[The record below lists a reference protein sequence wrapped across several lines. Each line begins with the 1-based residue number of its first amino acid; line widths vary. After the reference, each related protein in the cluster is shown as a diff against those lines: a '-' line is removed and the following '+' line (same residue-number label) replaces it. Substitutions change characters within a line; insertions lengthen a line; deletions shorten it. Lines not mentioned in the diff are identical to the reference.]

1 VSEVAQPT
9 PSTDATVTVERGA
22 IDALLAAI
30 ARQGYQVG
38 STVHEGAVVDGDVRS
53 SPDLPGGW
61 SDEQDGGTYRLRR
74 RDDEALTVW
83 LRKLDLDAV
92 DLVRVDRTF
101 NAGALAFK
109 RESERHDRP
118 A

>member
-1 VSEVAQPT
+1 MSEVAQPT
-9 PSTDATVTVERGA
+9 PSTDATVTVGRGA
-22 IDALLAAI
+22 LDALLAAI
-30 ARQGYQVG
+30 ARHGYQVG
-38 STVHEGAVVDGDVRS
+38 STVHERAVVYGDVRS
-53 SPDLPGGW
+53 SRDLPGGW
-61 SDEQDGGTYRLRR
+61 SDERDGGTYRLRR

-83 LRKLDLDAV
+83 LRKLDLDDV
-92 DLVRVDRTF
+92 DVVRVYRTF